1 MEKQTLENLIS
12 NQTRFGRLV
21 FLKFVGLN
29 KNKRYLVLCRCDCG
43 TEKTILLHSLITKNT
58 ISCGCYRK
66 EVTRERATIHGAKA
80 NKHITSEYDA
90 WLSMKARCSQVD
102 KKNYKD
108 YGGRGIKVC
117 DRWKDSFEN
126 FLADMGEKPT
136 SKHSLDRINN
146 NGNYEPSNCRW
157 ATRTQQNN
165 NSRRNKRVLYNGK
178 IQSLADWAREL
189 NLSYYV
195 LYKRLKR
202 GWSIKEAFTK

>member
-1 MEKQTLENLIS
+1 
-12 NQTRFGRLV
+12 
-21 FLKFVGLN
+21 
-29 KNKRYLVLCRCDCG
+29 
-43 TEKTILLHSLITKNT
+43 
-58 ISCGCYRK
+58 
-66 EVTRERATIHGAKA
+66 
-80 NKHITSEYDA
+80 
-90 WLSMKARCSQVD
+90 
-102 KKNYKD
+102 
-108 YGGRGIKVC
+108 
-117 DRWKDSFEN
+117 
-126 FLADMGEKPT
+126 MGEKPT